1 MPNGQ
6 RGSRFPQMPED
17 DAHLMGREDPLGRLV
32 AIRQQFPGK
41 GLAILDPPAQA
52 VAGLVGRQTRE
63 VESREGGFF

>member
-1 MPNGQ
+1 
-6 RGSRFPQMPED
+6 MPED

-63 VESREGGFF
+63 VESRQF

>member
-6 RGSRFPQMPED
+6 RGLRFPQMPED
-17 DAHLMGREDPLGRLV
+17 DAHLMGRKDPLGRLV
-32 AIRQQFPGK
+32 TVRQQLLRK

-63 VESREGGFF
+63 IESRQGGLF

>member
-6 RGSRFPQMPED
+6 RGLRFPQMPED

-32 AIRQQFPGK
+32 AIRQQLLRK

-63 VESREGGFF
+63 VKSRQF